1 LAGVLA
7 ARVQYIQDTC
17 DARRDNGVKIQASA
31 GRTLITLFPLRASL
45 AGQPLF
51 ATRAVCAVAPVSA
64 RLTGGT
70 GGTSLTYSAGQP
82 TFAAF
87 ATLTAFAVAA
97 RNTWKA
103 LRTSIA
109 TRTCHAGRA
118 LQTFVAARTR
128 GTLRSDRTVFSRR
141 SGLA

>member
-1 LAGVLA
+1 
-7 ARVQYIQDTC
+7 
-17 DARRDNGVKIQASA
+17 
-31 GRTLITLFPLRASL
+31 LITLFPLRASL

-103 LRTSIA
+103 LRTACGTAFALRTSIA